1 MEENHLLYICHECD
15 ALHNVSNVE
24 PGTKAICVCCGTTL
38 FKNPVNAIDKPLA
51 LVISSLILF
60 LIANIYP
67 IMSLNIAGIERAA
80 TLTDSALI
88 FLELGSPDLAV
99 TVWLLSVFI
108 PGVVMIDVFL
118 LGVLVALVKLVAL
131 ADILLGSGFYAL
143 VLLIFSYAATSSSFE
158 PHVLWQ
164 RLSNE
169 ANHVE

>member
-1 MEENHLLYICHECD
+1 
-15 ALHNVSNVE
+15 
-24 PGTKAICVCCGTTL
+24 
-38 FKNPVNAIDKPLA
+38 
-51 LVISSLILF
+51 
-60 LIANIYP
+60 
-67 IMSLNIAGIERAA
+67 
-80 TLTDSALI
+80 
-88 FLELGSPDLAV
+88 
-99 TVWLLSVFI
+99 
-108 PGVVMIDVFL
+108 MIDVFL